1 MQYDLKKHG
10 IQRNYLDKLY
20 EDSAVVPG
28 PPTRQTRLIE
38 QPASVFKYLLRRVIR
53 EASEDAGVGGAALAV
68 GSGETSSLLSDEL
81 ANGLSSV
88 RVNLGNVSVNARQ
101 PLWFHTAEAV
111 PQNARTL
118 SISCWEIFG
127 AGLATTAA
135 ARARAMI

>member
-1 MQYDLKKHG
+1 M
-10 IQRNYLDKLY
+10 NYLDKFY
-20 EDSAVVPG
+20 EDSAVVIVPG
-28 PPTRQTRLIE
+28 TPTRQMRLIKE
-38 QPASVFKYLLRRVIR
+38 PASLFKYLLRRVIG
-53 EASEDAGVGGAALAV
+53 EASEDAGVGGAAGAV
-68 GSGETSSLLSDEL
+68 SGGETSSLLSDEL

-88 RVNLGNVSVNARQ
+88 RVDLGYILADARQ
-101 PLWFHTAEAV
+101 PSWFHTAETF